1 MEFKGYK
8 VMETKRHFHY
18 VTVAEQKKRYNR
30 FKKELKQAREE
41 KEQEEKRKEQLY
53 FAMVRDEKK
62 QQEIAIEQ
70 EQLFIQQA
78 KQFVSYAAVTLKY
91 NEYLIAWDIAN
102 RNRMQIESDVFR
114 GKITLEQVNKI
125 FTLAQKYI
133 DNLTD
138 KIYMNDL
145 LTA

>member
-1 MEFKGYK
+1 MEFKGY
-8 VMETKRHFHY
+8 RNPNGNY
-18 VTVAEQKKRYNR
+18 ITVAEQKKQYNR
-30 FKKELKQAREE
+30 YKKDLKQARKER
-41 KEQEEKRKEQLY
+41 EQENEQKDQLY

-62 QQEIAIEQ
+62 EEQQTIEQ

-78 KQFVSYAAVTLKY
+78 KQFVGYAAETLPY

-102 RNRMQIESDVFR
+102 RNRMQIEADIYNN
-114 GKITLEQVNKI
+114 KITLEQVKKV
-125 FTLAQKYI
+125 FTLAQNYI